1 MEVDQFNDWTIPKNS
16 IVVPNI
22 WYMDCCQC
30 DKRKTKA
37 DHYDRQ
43 MMRDEAY
50 FPNPE
55 EFNPDRHLERLKGDK
70 LGGPVKDNDP
80 SNLVYGFGRR

>member
-1 MEVDQFNDWTIPKNS
+1 
-16 IVVPNI
+16 
-22 WYMDCCQC
+22 
-30 DKRKTKA
+30 
-37 DHYDRQ
+37 
-43 MMRDEAY
+43 MRDEAY

-70 LGGPVKDNDP
+70 LGGGPAKDNDP

>member
-1 MEVDQFNDWTIPKNS
+1 MTGQFPKTPSSSRTFGMWN
-16 IVVPNI
+16 
-22 WYMDCCQC
+22 CCQC
-30 DKRKTKA
+30 GQRKTKA

-50 FPNPE
+50 FPKPE

-70 LGGPVKDNDP
+70 LGGLVKDNDP

>member
-1 MEVDQFNDWTIPKNS
+1 M
-16 IVVPNI
+16 
-22 WYMDCCQC
+22 
-30 DKRKTKA
+30 TKA

-50 FPNPE
+50 FPDPE
-55 EFNPDRHLERLKGDK
+55 VFSPERHLERLKGDQ